1 MDEYV
6 TQGDYD
12 AIFEDVVNL
21 LRLDEPSIL
30 KLLGRTAEMWDVSDN
45 ERNYTRCNDNFN
57 IIKHWMIS
65 NNKTTLTAG
74 LDTTKSIRISI

>member
-1 MDEYV
+1 M

-21 LRLDEPSIL
+21 LQLDEPSIL
-30 KLLGRTAEMWDVSDN
+30 ELLRRTAEMWDVSDN
-45 ERNYTRCNDNFN
+45 ERNFNRCNDNFN
-57 IIKHWMIS
+57 IIKNWMTF

-74 LDTTKSIRISI
+74 LDTRKSIRISI